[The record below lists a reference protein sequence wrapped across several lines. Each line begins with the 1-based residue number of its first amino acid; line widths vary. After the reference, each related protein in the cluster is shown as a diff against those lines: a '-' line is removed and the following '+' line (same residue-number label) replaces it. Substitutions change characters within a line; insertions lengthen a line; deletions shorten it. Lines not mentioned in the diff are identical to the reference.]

1 MALKPETSIT
11 IAALTS
17 IAVYGIFQVE
27 VGSSLSDIKSAQ
39 PHNSIIQGTV
49 TQAAWTSAALV
60 AGIALLSK
68 DPTIFIVGGAVAAGL
83 SWKYKHANMV
93 NPANGQ
99 VTMPPVQ
106 GTPQPD
112 QGVVSS

>member
-1 MALKPETSIT
+1 MALKPETGLT

-17 IAVYGIFQVE
+17 IAVYGIFQAE
-27 VGSSLSDIKSAQ
+27 VGSSLSDVKSAQ

-49 TQAAWTSAALV
+49 TQAAWTSAAVV
-60 AGIALLSK
+60 AGISLLSK

-83 SWKYKHANMV
+83 TWKYKHANMV
-93 NPANGQ
+93 APSTGQ

-106 GTPQPD
+106 GTPQQNQTPS
-112 QGVVSS
+112 GS